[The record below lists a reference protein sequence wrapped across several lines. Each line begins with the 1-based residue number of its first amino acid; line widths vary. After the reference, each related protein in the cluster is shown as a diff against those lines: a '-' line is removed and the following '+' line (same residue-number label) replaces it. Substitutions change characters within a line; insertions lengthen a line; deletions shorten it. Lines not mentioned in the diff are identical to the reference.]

1 MMTTNLNKKKILD
14 FIANFSEIARKN
26 QWVSH
31 YDADSDSLAI
41 RTPKLSDDA
50 RKRYLN
56 DEFAFYLDGKSDVQG
71 IFIEYFV
78 SNFVAHHKD
87 FKEVA
92 KDIKEQEGKEES
104 GVMTLNKAEMKKL
117 IPELQEAIIES
128 IIPNRD
134 LQKTA

>member
-1 MMTTNLNKKKILD
+1 MENNFNKKKIID
-14 FIANFSEIARKN
+14 FVANFSKIAKE
-26 QWVSH
+26 QKWISD
-31 YDADSDSLAI
+31 YDHEDDSIAI
-41 RTPKLSDDA
+41 RVPVLSMQA
-50 RKRYLN
+50 RKRYVS
-56 DEFAFYLDGKSDVQG
+56 DDFAFYLTPGGEVQG
-71 IFIEYFV
+71 IFIEYFI

-87 FKEVA
+87 FKDVA
-92 KDIKEQEGKEES
+92 KDIEAQGRKEEG